1 MKRRGV
7 FLLVVA
13 LAFALT
19 GIAVAVVLHSN
30 PSKKPAEGVPASL
43 QPGFKIRSSHND
55 LVPVAQHTTYCI
67 ESTDGSQSYSYVGDS
82 TVGKMSLGNCP

>member
-7 FLLVVA
+7 VLVL
-13 LAFALT
+13 LAFAFALA
-19 GIAVAVVLHSN
+19 GIAVAIVRHSN

-43 QPGFKIRSSHND
+43 QPGFKIRSNHNG
-55 LVPVAQHTTYCI
+55 LAPVAQHTTYCI
-67 ESTDGSQSYSYVGDS
+67 ESTDGSQSYYYVGGS